1 MCMVEE
7 EGITVELIYIK
18 PGSQNSL
25 TLKIPKGSN
34 INQAINRSGVIRH
47 FPEIDLTVNK
57 VGVFSKIQSLD
68 TVLCEGDRIEIYR
81 PLEADPK
88 EARRRRASKN

>member
-1 MCMVEE
+1 MVEE